1 MYAEDFSLPIFL
13 SLHGT
18 HFSSILRLLGSTAI
32 TSRLKDC
39 LSLLFVVFS
48 FQPKT
53 ALCVHV
59 RMCVH
64 SPVQVWRS
72 EVNNE
77 LLPQSLSTLLL
88 ETESLTKLRTQNFVC
103 TDWPKGHRICL
114 PPPLQAWVLAWAR
127 QIHTQVLKLH
137 SLHFAHLLLPGSQ
150 RALSLHELPGKNS
163 GCQAWRVF
171 TR

>member
-1 MYAEDFSLPIFL
+1 MCVYVYKHVCQEIYVCMYMYICMYAEDFSLPIFL

-39 LSLLFVVFS
+39 LVFACLSLLFVVFS

-59 RMCVH
+59 HVRVCVH

-77 LLPQSLSTLLL
+77 RLPQSLSTLLL

-114 PPPLQAWVLAWAR
+114 PPPLQTWDLAWAR
-127 QIHTQVLKLH
+127 QIRT
-137 SLHFAHLLLPGSQ
+137 
-150 RALSLHELPGKNS
+150 
-163 GCQAWRVF
+163 
-171 TR
+171 